1 MLRCQA
7 VVTRIDMTELGL
19 SVSPQPACS
28 SCSKGRGCGMQ
39 LFERHQALQLTHP
52 LSHIDSAAGLAPLMP
67 GQRVTLSALPDELL
81 LFSLRAYLLPLML
94 GVLLATSLSFWGDLA
109 AVAGMGFGLAAGYL
123 FNRFL
128 PSSVQRF
135 RLGVLSANANG

>member
-7 VVTRIDMTELGL
+7 VVTRVDLAELGL
-19 SVSPQPACS
+19 SVSPQQACS

-39 LFERHQALQLTHP
+39 LFERHQALQLSHP

-67 GQRVTLSALPDELL
+67 GQRVTLSASPGELL
-81 LFSLRAYLLPLML
+81 LFSLRAYLLPLTL
-94 GVLLATSLSFWGDLA
+94 GVLLSALLSTWGNLA

-123 FNRFL
+123 FNRWL
-128 PSSVQRF
+128 PPSVQRF
-135 RLGVLSANANG
+135 RLRVVSVNG

>member
-7 VVTRIDMTELGL
+7 VVTRIDLAELGL

-67 GQRVTLSALPDELL
+67 GQSVTLSASPGELV
-81 LFSLRAYLLPLML
+81 LFSLRAYLLPLTL
-94 GVLLATSLSFWGDLA
+94 GVVLSALLSSWGDVA
-109 AVAGMGFGLAAGYL
+109 AVAGMAFGLAAGYL

-128 PSSVQRF
+128 LSSVQRF
-135 RLGVLSANANG
+135 RLGVVSASG